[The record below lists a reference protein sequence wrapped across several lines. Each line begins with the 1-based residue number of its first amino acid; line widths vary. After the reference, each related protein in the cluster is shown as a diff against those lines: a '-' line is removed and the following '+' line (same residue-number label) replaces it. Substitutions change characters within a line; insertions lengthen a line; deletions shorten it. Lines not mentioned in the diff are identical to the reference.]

1 MILITI
7 NGKKIELDGPVTIF
21 EAARRNG
28 IDIPSLC
35 HHPALELWGGCRMC
49 LVEIEKMP
57 RLQTSCTVKAADGM
71 AVYTET
77 PRVVAAR
84 KAMLEFLLINHPLQ
98 CPTCD
103 KAGECAL
110 QDLTVRYGAVAG
122 RFEEGKRTF
131 PENVDDPVIVRN
143 MERCIMCTRCVRMCD
158 GVQGAFAIGVVG
170 RGAGSHVEPFSGGR
184 YNCEYCGNC
193 LNVCPVGAIMS
204 RLHRYTYRPWQM
216 DKTVKTICSFC
227 GVGCTILLEV
237 RGDAI
242 QKVSPAFGKGVNN
255 GLLCGRGMFGYG
267 YAGSPER
274 LKTPLVRKDGKLV
287 PASWDEAL
295 ALAARRLLEVKA
307 QHGGRAI
314 AGIAGGRC
322 TNEENYA
329 FQKFM
334 RAGLGSNNI
343 DSTARLG
350 LLHAQDLLEGIFG
363 QGAAANVIRGI
374 PHSDAVLV
382 VACDPTRTNPVM
394 GLQVRAASKAG
405 KKVVAIGHAPGLKR
419 HMTHHLSAAFG
430 HEGIALAGL
439 LRELLRQKKALP
451 GENPEFEAAIMGFSE
466 LPSPEEVRR
475 LAGVPEAALTQAAE
489 ALKDV
494 STSSIIAGRELAA
507 SMDAKR
513 NFMLLAAIG
522 YVLNSRFF
530 LVSEH
535 PNEQGLIDMGC
546 TPDMLPGGRPL
557 ALQTFRERCEHE
569 WGARLDPEPGLT
581 LMEMFEQAGGAI
593 RAMYIMGEN
602 PAFNLPGRKKIKEAL
617 EKKLDFLVV
626 QDIFLTETASLAD
639 VVLPS
644 KAWSEK
650 EGTYTNLE
658 KRIQKLAQATGKNH
672 EAGMEDWRILA
683 LIGRLAGLGNMPY
696 ASASDIIDEIA
707 RVSPLHAG
715 LRYEDLEEDGMMWPY
730 KGKPLRMS
738 GGMQPLPAAKAAA
751 TLDRRE
757 EDTGQ
762 TGPALVI
769 EKPLF
774 HSGSLSRH
782 SGALLDIMGGPEAKM
797 APGTAAGL
805 GICEGGSVKIST
817 AEGEMVLK
825 AKLEKGLPAGA
836 IFAGNNFGDAGAL
849 GLFGYELEPGSKT
862 PVPRAEGLEITPL

>member
-1 MILITI
+1 MISITI
-7 NGKKIELDGPVTIF
+7 NNKKIELDGPVTIL
-21 EAARRNG
+21 EAARKNG

-57 RLQTSCTVKAADGM
+57 RLQTSCTVRAADGM
-71 AVYTET
+71 VVYTET

-84 KAMLEFLLINHPLQ
+84 KAMLEFLLINHPLE

-103 KAGECAL
+103 KAGECSL
-110 QDLTVRYGAVAG
+110 QDLTVKYGAVAG

-143 MERCIMCTRCVRMCD
+143 MERCIMCTRCVRMCE
-158 GVQGAFAIGVVG
+158 GVQGAFAIGVVD
-170 RGAGSHVEPFSGGR
+170 RGARSHVEPFSGGR

-216 DKTVKTICSFC
+216 DKKVKTICSFC
-227 GVGCTILLEV
+227 GVGCTVLLEV
-237 RGDAI
+237 REDAI
-242 QKVSPAFGKGVNN
+242 QKVSPVFGRGVNN

-274 LKTPLVRKDGKLV
+274 LKTPLVRKDGNLV

-307 QHGGRAI
+307 LHGGRAI

-322 TNEENYA
+322 TNEENYV

-343 DSTARLG
+343 DSAARLG
-350 LLHAQDLLEGIFG
+350 LLPAQNLLEEIFG
-363 QGAAANVIRGI
+363 QGAAANVISGI
-374 PHSDAVLV
+374 PHSDAVLT

-394 GLQVRAASKAG
+394 GLQVRAAARAG
-405 KKVVAIGHAPGLKR
+405 KKVVAIGHAPGLRR
-419 HMTHHLSAAFG
+419 HMTHHLPAFFG
-430 HEGIALAGL
+430 AEGIALAGL
-439 LRELLRQKKALP
+439 LGELLRLKETLP
-451 GENPEFEAAIMGFSE
+451 GENPELESAIKGFSSD
-466 LPSPEEVRR
+466 LPSPEKVEE
-475 LAGVPEAALTQAAE
+475 LAGVPAAVLTQAAE
-489 ALKDV
+489 ALRDV

-507 SMDAKR
+507 SMDARR

-546 TPDMLPGGRPL
+546 APDMLPGGRPI
-557 ALQTFRERCEHE
+557 ALQTFRERCERE
-569 WGARLDPEPGLT
+569 WGVKLDPEPGLT
-581 LMEMFEQAGGAI
+581 LMEMFEQAGGPI

-602 PAFNLPGRKKIKEAL
+602 PAFNLPGRKMIKEAL
-617 EKKLDFLVV
+617 EKKNKKLDFIVV
-626 QDIFLTETASLAD
+626 QDIFMTETASLAD

-658 KRIQKLAQATGKNH
+658 KRIQKLAKATGKDH

-683 LIGRLAGLGNMPY
+683 AIAKLAGLTGMPY
-696 ASASDIIDEIA
+696 SSASDIIDEIA

-715 LRYEDLEEDGMMWPY
+715 LRYEDLEEEGMMWPY
-730 KGKPLRMS
+730 RGKPLRM
-738 GGMQPLPAAKAAA
+738 GGEKNMQPLPAMKAAGRA
-751 TLDRRE
+751 DGRTA
-757 EDTGQ
+757 
-762 TGPALVI
+762 PALVI

-805 GICEGGSVKIST
+805 GIREGGSVKIST
-817 AEGEMVLK
+817 AGGEMTLK
-825 AKLEKGLPAGA
+825 ARLEKGLPEGVV
-836 IFAGNNFGDAGAL
+836 FAGNNFGDAGAL
-849 GLFGYELEPGSKT
+849 GLFGYGLEPESKT